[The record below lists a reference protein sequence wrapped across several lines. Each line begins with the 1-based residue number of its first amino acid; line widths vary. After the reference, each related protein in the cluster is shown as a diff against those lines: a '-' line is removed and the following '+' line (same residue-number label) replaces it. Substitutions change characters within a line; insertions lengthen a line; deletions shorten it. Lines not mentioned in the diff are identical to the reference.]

1 MSMAR
6 SQYYEYS
13 CMICAEAPIDVR
25 ARRWCNCYAG
35 KSLNGSS
42 CVDDLVVVIIIIIII
57 MTVIVIIVIYY

>member
-1 MSMAR
+1 
-6 SQYYEYS
+6 
-13 CMICAEAPIDVR
+13 MICAEAPIDVR